1 MTAQPMQGH
10 PQQNRLSL
18 INLLSLSK
26 RLLWRELKAGQL
38 TIISLALIL
47 AVTVATVISVFSNRL
62 DSGMLSKS
70 TEILGA
76 DLRIRSSEAIPEN
89 FVLQA
94 ESLGLNTTRTL
105 SFPSVVVAGESMSL
119 AAIKG
124 VEVAYPLKGT
134 VIISNDA
141 FSEGYQVQ
149 SGPARG
155 EVWLESRLLAL
166 LNIQVGDQVE
176 VGRSQ
181 FTVAA
186 VINQESDRG
195 GNFYSLSPRL
205 MMHLSDIEAAGLIQT
220 GSRLRWRLLVA
231 APHEWPLTQAQ
242 AAVAQYQQWLEPE
255 LSISQNLESLSDNN
269 QALSASLDKARQ
281 YLSLSAILAILL
293 SGIAIAMA
301 ARDYAL
307 HHFDTS
313 ALLRTLGASQKQVLL
328 LFSLQL
334 LYLAIICSLI
344 GLVLGTLAQT
354 VLVTLLSGLFQNAL
368 PEASLS
374 AWLLAS
380 VTAPATL
387 LGFALPHLLS
397 LGKVSPLRI
406 LRRELEPLG
415 WGAISIYSLAM
426 LAIFGLSL
434 WFTQNALMSAILVI
448 GGCLG
453 LLILVQGVRLF
464 LGFLNRL
471 VPVARLS
478 LYLRFAWRQVMQNP
492 QQTATQ
498 VLAFSMILMIMLI
511 ISIVRHDLLAD
522 WQRALPD
529 DAPNFFSM
537 NIQQHEKTRYEAK
550 LAEVGFEHKPL
561 FPMVPGRL
569 TQINAL
575 NVHEHDTL
583 KEDPALQRDLAL
595 TWSQHLPEGNDIL
608 QGNWHDNHSPVQQV
622 SVESGL
628 AKRLGITLNDEL
640 TFEVAG
646 QRVTA
651 TVSSIRKVDW
661 GTLSPNFYMILS
673 SSALENLPLSY
684 LTSFYVPEE
693 KQDQLM
699 SLIRDYPT
707 ITLLDMSMVFGQIQT
722 LVNQVTLAVEYLLL
736 LVLFAGL
743 LVLLAAL
750 YSSLD
755 ERIHQGAIL
764 RTLGVSKANL
774 RRKQWSEFAFLGL
787 ISGLIALLGAE
798 VISFCLYRF
807 LLDLNYSPQYNLWL
821 WVPACSALLIMFLGA
836 ITTRK
841 VSQQPPIVVLR
852 EI

>member
-1 MTAQPMQGH
+1 MSGPHTSLSSRRP
-10 PQQNRLSL
+10 LSL
-18 INLLSLSK
+18 LNLLSLSQ
-26 RLLWRELKAGQL
+26 RLLWRELKSGQL
-38 TIISLALIL
+38 TIISLALVL
-47 AVTVATVISVFSNRL
+47 AVTVATVISIFSNRL
-62 DSGMLSKS
+62 DSGMQMKS

-76 DLRIRSSEAIPEN
+76 DLRIRSSEKIPDAY
-89 FVLQA
+89 A
-94 ESLGLNTTRTL
+94 EYAQSLELMTTRTL
-105 SFPSVVVAGESMSL
+105 SFPSVVVAGDNMSL

-124 VEVAYPLKGT
+124 VDTGYPLKGT
-134 VIISNDA
+134 VIISEDA
-141 FSEGYQVQ
+141 FSEGYQVEK
-149 SGPARG
+149 GPKQG

-166 LNIQVGDQVE
+166 LNIKVGDQVE
-176 VGRSQ
+176 VGRNKFKVS
-181 FTVAA
+181 A

-205 MMHLSDIEAAGLIQT
+205 MMQLSDIEAAGLIQA

-231 APHEWPLTQAQ
+231 APLDWPPSKTQNTILQYEDWVKAKLT
-242 AAVAQYQQWLEPE
+242 
-255 LSISQNLESLSDNN
+255 ISQNLESLSDNN
-269 QALSASLDKARQ
+269 QALAASLDKARQ

-313 ALLRTLGASQKQVLL
+313 ALLRTLGASQKHVLM
-328 LFSLQL
+328 LFSFQL
-334 LYLAIICSLI
+334 LYLAIICSII

-354 VLVTLLSGLFQNAL
+354 VLVNLLSGLFQNAL
-368 PEASLS
+368 PSASIS

-397 LGKVSPLRI
+397 LGKVSPLRV
-406 LRRELEPLG
+406 LRRELEPLN
-415 WGAISIYSLAM
+415 WTAWSVYALAM
-426 LAIFGLSL
+426 LAIFVLSL

-448 GGCLG
+448 GGCVC
-453 LLILVQGVRLF
+453 LLILVKLVQLF
-464 LGFLNRL
+464 LRLLNKII
-471 VPVARLS
+471 PVSSFS

-492 QQTATQ
+492 NQTATQ
-498 VLAFSMILMIMLI
+498 VLAFSMILMVMLI

-537 NIQQHEKTRYEAK
+537 NIQQYEKEHYEASLSK
-550 LAEVGFEHKPL
+550 AGFDHKPL

-569 TQINAL
+569 SKINGL
-575 NVHEHDTL
+575 LVHEQEKL

-595 TWSQHLPEGNDIL
+595 TWSEDIPEGNEIL
-608 QGNWHDNHSPVQQV
+608 QGQWHRDSDPESQV
-622 SVESGL
+622 SIESGL
-628 AKRLGITLNDEL
+628 AKRLGIEIGDEL

-646 QRVTA
+646 QTFSV

-673 SSALENLPLSY
+673 SSALESLPLSY
-684 LTSFYVPEE
+684 LTSFYVPAD

-699 SLIRDYPT
+699 SLIRDFPT

-764 RTLGVSKANL
+764 RTLGSSKANL
-774 RRKQWSEFAFLGL
+774 RKKQWSEFAFLGL
-787 ISGLIALLGAE
+787 ISGVIALLGAE
-798 VISFCLYRF
+798 AISFCLYFF
-807 LLDLNYSPQYNLWL
+807 LLDLDYSMQVSFWL
-821 WVPACSALLIMFLGA
+821 WVPVSSALLIMLLGA
-836 ITTRK
+836 YTTRK

-852 EI
+852 EL